1 MDEDEQKQKETN
13 EKRKKEQ
20 MKKEANEK
28 RKAKAANRKGPGV
41 PSGVGRNPSEAPK
54 KEEGADKTKN
64 SNDQDSRVED
74 KQKPDESIKEKS

>member
-64 SNDQDSRVED
+64 SNDQNSQADNGQKTD
-74 KQKPDESIKEKS
+74 KCIKQKS